1 MIFQGL
7 SRTRTW
13 HFFLI
18 FNVIFKL
25 SSIMNGNIAK
35 MTNGLIGRA
44 CKCVFSPLS
53 YFLQDMK
60 MTFSQLFMTTQAF
73 SWDFPLS
80 LDQTQEVGQGK
91 TTFCVVSKP
100 TFCKSNVE
108 IVQDGL
114 VTVLMWLAV
123 TSPKVGWLLPLG
135 QYCFDFTW
143 NMEITHR
150 LEKCFTDF
158 SSWYNQKYTAA
169 RTGFH
174 FKKSEQMHEWQLSQ
188 ITFKCIRET
197 RKNKT
202 WFTNLKIFQLTTKS
216 GSPKSGKYQIKQ
228 LQLAIWKLKKE

>member
-1 MIFQGL
+1 
-7 SRTRTW
+7 
-13 HFFLI
+13 
-18 FNVIFKL
+18 
-25 SSIMNGNIAK
+25 MNGNIAK
-35 MTNGLIGRA
+35 VTNRLIGRA

-123 TSPKVGWLLPLG
+123 TSPKVDWLLSLG
-135 QYCFDFTW
+135 QYCSDFTW
-143 NMEITHR
+143 NMERNHR
-150 LEKCFTDF
+150 LEKCFTNF
-158 SSWYNQKYTAA
+158 SSWQKTEVYCSKD
-169 RTGFH
+169 R
-174 FKKSEQMHEWQLSQ
+174 LS
-188 ITFKCIRET
+188 F
-197 RKNKT
+197 
-202 WFTNLKIFQLTTKS
+202 
-216 GSPKSGKYQIKQ
+216 
-228 LQLAIWKLKKE
+228 

>member
-35 MTNGLIGRA
+35 VTNRLIGRA

-123 TSPKVGWLLPLG
+123 TSPK
-135 QYCFDFTW
+135 
-143 NMEITHR
+143 E
-150 LEKCFTDF
+150 
-158 SSWYNQKYTAA
+158 
-169 RTGFH
+169 
-174 FKKSEQMHEWQLSQ
+174 
-188 ITFKCIRET
+188 
-197 RKNKT
+197 RKNGENPSIRKL
-202 WFTNLKIFQLTTKS
+202 FYRLLKLVQSEVYCSKDRLSF
-216 GSPKSGKYQIKQ
+216 
-228 LQLAIWKLKKE
+228 